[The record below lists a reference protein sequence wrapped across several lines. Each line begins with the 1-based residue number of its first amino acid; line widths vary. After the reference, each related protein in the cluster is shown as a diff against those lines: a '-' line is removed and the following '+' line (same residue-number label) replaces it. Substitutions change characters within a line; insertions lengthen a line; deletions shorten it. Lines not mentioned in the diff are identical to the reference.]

1 MSFVRC
7 ALARKQIPL
16 AQSQWIK
23 TMKSDRKII
32 CCANLV
38 VAVSLLSCVGCGGR
52 FDSGVT
58 GVVTLDGK
66 VVPCGTISFQPK
78 AGGPAAY
85 ARIDADG
92 NYIVRTGREEG
103 LPSGEYYV
111 TVSANEPPTVAQTA
125 QGGPPPPGKPITPA
139 WYRMRDTSG
148 LSFVVESGNNEI
160 NLELTSTPPPGWNP
174 RRRT

>member
-1 MSFVRC
+1 
-7 ALARKQIPL
+7 
-16 AQSQWIK
+16 
-23 TMKSDRKII
+23 MKSERKTYGF
-32 CCANLV
+32 ATLV
-38 VAVSLLSCVGCGGR
+38 AAALLVSAVGCGGT

-92 NYIVRTGREEG
+92 NYVVLSGRVEG
-103 LPSGEYYV
+103 LPSGDYYV
-111 TVSANEPPTVAQTA
+111 TVSANEPPTVTQTA
-125 QGGPPPPGKPITPA
+125 QGGPPPPGKPITPQ
-139 WYRMRDTSG
+139 WYRTRNTSP
-148 LSFVVESGNNEI
+148 LTFVVEPGNNEI

-174 RRRT
+174 QRRS